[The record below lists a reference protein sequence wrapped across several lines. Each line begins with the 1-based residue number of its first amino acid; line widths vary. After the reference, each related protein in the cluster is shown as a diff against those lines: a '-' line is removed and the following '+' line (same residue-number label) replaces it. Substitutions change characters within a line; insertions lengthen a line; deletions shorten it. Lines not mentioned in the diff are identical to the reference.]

1 MHSVLS
7 FLGSII
13 TPLLLSDPSRQDA
26 LASTSM
32 CQMII
37 SGLPPAHNA
46 DAMQGAHLVMHSASQ
61 ERHHQ
66 GRGGRLPHERPA
78 QRRLLR
84 PQAPRWRCPPTDA
97 AMPGVYPQQIPAIA
111 TGQSGA
117 PNSTSVVPQTTLGA
131 TNSSL
136 PATASQPPD
145 RCGLAANMLH
155 CLYSVQQHH
164 GLLGSSWE
172 PVESA
177 TWQCSSLSHIF
188 HRVPQAAVCLP
199 VLHTFWLVG
208 RPDTWGKALPACKAP
223 AAVQFL
229 HVKQRALLTICHL

>member
-32 CQMII
+32 GQMIT

-84 PQAPRWRCPPTDA
+84 LKRHAGGAAHGRGHARRVSAADPRHRHRSERRA
-97 AMPGVYPQQIPAIA
+97 QQHLC
-111 TGQSGA
+111 GA
-117 PNSTSVVPQTTLGA
+117 PDHPGRHQQQPPRHRV
-131 TNSSL
+131 
-136 PATASQPPD
+136 QPPD

-155 CLYSVQQHH
+155 CLYGVQQHH

-188 HRVPQAAVCLP
+188 HRVPKQQCACQYC
-199 VLHTFWLVG
+199 TFWLVG

-229 HVKQRALLTICHL
+229 HVKQRALPTICHL